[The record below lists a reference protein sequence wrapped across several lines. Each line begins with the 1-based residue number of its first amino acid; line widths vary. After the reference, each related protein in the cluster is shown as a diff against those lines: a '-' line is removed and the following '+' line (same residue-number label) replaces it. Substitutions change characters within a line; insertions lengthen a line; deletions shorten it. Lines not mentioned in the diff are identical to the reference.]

1 MDESDRHLTGH
12 QGDKSMNTP
21 GREDFLAAFGL
32 EPAEEDALTALCR
45 YVVIRGDQE
54 LELSFSAVTDS
65 VHVLL
70 RVDGRECVNFLS
82 ESVQSVDIT
91 NDARGPG
98 VRLVIEAPGEQAEG
112 FVGIDTAVHFHYR
125 RLRT

>member
-1 MDESDRHLTGH
+1 M
-12 QGDKSMNTP
+12 
-21 GREDFLAAFGL
+21 AF
-32 EPAEEDALTALCR
+32 CR

-82 ESVQSVDIT
+82 ESVQSVDIM
-91 NDARGPG
+91 NDSRGPG
-98 VRLVIEAPGEQAEG
+98 VRFVIEAPGEQTEG

-125 RLRT
+125 RLRA